1 MEDLNVP
8 FVEVHYVTIQKVG
21 DIPIAKGDLQA
32 LPQQIQAWIAQ
43 MVIDIILVFDDY
55 FLISSRFNCV
65 LLELFIFVMVR
76 KKKLKRLHKN

>member
-43 MVIDIILVFDDY
+43 MVIDYILHRFSIVVNF
-55 FLISSRFNCV
+55 RFNCV
-65 LLELFIFVMVR
+65 LLELYTSVMVQ
-76 KKKLKRLHKN
+76 KKKQK